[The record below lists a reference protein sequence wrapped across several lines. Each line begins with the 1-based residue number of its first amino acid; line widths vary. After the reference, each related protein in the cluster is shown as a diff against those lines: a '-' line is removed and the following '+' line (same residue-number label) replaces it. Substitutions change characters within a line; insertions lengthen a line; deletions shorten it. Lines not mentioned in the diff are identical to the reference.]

1 MGSKI
6 IFTLVILV
14 CLTVRDVCSTTNHQ
28 IGLNSVIPRDIN
40 LRVEPRFLNNQ
51 IANIQELITKLFA
64 SICNAIAK
72 IIEPISAI
80 QKLIVDGLKSALS
93 QLEKVIGSKLFSSII
108 SFAIDKI
115 AAVDQMITNF
125 TNYLI
130 FFINTT
136 IADQQ
141 TLPNSITTKNTN
153 IQSRAF
159 NNVLFRVQSIVTSIS
174 ATVCS
179 AISPVVTVASA
190 IQAVI
195 VNGLTVFLRGLSAIM
210 VSPYSGQVQI
220 LVNQL
225 GVIDQT
231 FTNITGSIQ
240 TYSCVVTRS
249 IGSLINTII
258 GVVIAI

>member
-1 MGSKI
+1 MLI
-6 IFTLVILV
+6 IRNFQV

-28 IGLNSVIPRDIN
+28 IGLNSVIPRYIN

-125 TNYLI
+125 TNYLVKSGCSLTGGI
-130 FFINTT
+130 GHLTNGILDRL
-136 IADQQ
+136 IA
-141 TLPNSITTKNTN
+141 
-153 IQSRAF
+153 
-159 NNVLFRVQSIVTSIS
+159 
-174 ATVCS
+174 
-179 AISPVVTVASA
+179 
-190 IQAVI
+190 
-195 VNGLTVFLRGLSAIM
+195 M
-210 VSPYSGQVQI
+210 
-220 LVNQL
+220 
-225 GVIDQT
+225 
-231 FTNITGSIQ
+231 
-240 TYSCVVTRS
+240 
-249 IGSLINTII
+249 
-258 GVVIAI
+258 